1 MMSGKAC
8 LSEVSFKFS
17 GGFTSGIRNKWRRSL
32 LGSREWL
39 RKGTALPLIIA
50 ASRRST
56 SYYTEECKYKSRLVR
71 RLFDLGGDEG
81 GRTPDLCNAIAAL
94 CQTELRPRISEQLTV
109 NSSRDRIDII
119 HFQF

>member
-71 RLFDLGGDEG
+71 RLLNLVETRGVE
-81 GRTPDLCNAIAAL
+81 P
-94 CQTELRPRISEQLTV
+94 LTSAMPLQRSAKLSYV
-109 NSSRDRIDII
+109 P
-119 HFQF
+119 